1 MKSADI
7 SRSWNKHVC
16 FQLYRVVT
24 LYYCTMLWPAAFFA
38 TTFRETRVAM
48 AGKVV
53 AEFLAKG
60 SKDDAT
66 WHDFLLK
73 LYQRDGVNALCI
85 DLIFLI
91 SLVDVLY
98 KLYLAICLMFVLL
111 LTDSQHNEY
120 ISFHGLIKV
129 SIEIQNLTFYLHDF
143 WSYPPKP
150 KLHNGKSPFLKGHS
164 SSNGWL
170 SIVMLLLRGDS
181 HIQNSPRESIPP
193 KKRRFPRWN
202 QKTPPASRVVTDL
215 GETSKSKP
223 RLCGV
228 HFSLCHHVVGGY
240 RCTYP
245 LAPSQKEPIKVNSPS
260 KWFRTLNHKYSE
272 R

>member
-7 SRSWNKHVC
+7 SRSWDKHVC

-73 LYQRDGVNALCI
+73 LYQRDGVNASCI
-85 DLIFLI
+85 DLNFLI
-91 SLVDVLY
+91 SLVDVLCKFY
-98 KLYLAICLMFVLL
+98 LLYVCVASHRFPA
-111 LTDSQHNEY
+111 NEY
-120 ISFHGLIKV
+120 ILFHGLIKA
-129 SIEIQNLTFYLHDF
+129 SIEIQNLTFCLHDF

-150 KLHNGKSPFLKGHS
+150 KLHNRTSPFLKGHA

-170 SIVMLLLRGDS
+170 SIVMWLLRGDS
-181 HIQNSPRESIPP
+181 HI
-193 KKRRFPRWN
+193 
-202 QKTPPASRVVTDL
+202 
-215 GETSKSKP
+215 
-223 RLCGV
+223 
-228 HFSLCHHVVGGY
+228 
-240 RCTYP
+240 
-245 LAPSQKEPIKVNSPS
+245 
-260 KWFRTLNHKYSE
+260 
-272 R
+272 